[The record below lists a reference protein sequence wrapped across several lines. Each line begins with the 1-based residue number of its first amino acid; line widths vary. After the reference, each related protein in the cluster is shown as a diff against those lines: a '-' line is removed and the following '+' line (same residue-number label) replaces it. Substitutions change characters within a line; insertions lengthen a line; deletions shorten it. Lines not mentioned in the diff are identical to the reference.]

1 MSTALVN
8 PLTARDIW
16 KSYTEDRPNPGGE
29 YEQWVAEKA
38 AEFGYPPK
46 AVKKVIAGELHA
58 LQMYSH
64 RHRTTEAQRIAH
76 AAGLTLVK
84 TFAVLNRMLDAK
96 KTRREYYKG
105 ELVDEWEETDNA
117 AQNFAV
123 RTAVQVFGAA
133 APQQINVE
141 HDIGEDLARVT
152 DADLKLRLMSIF
164 KEVGIAG
171 DVIDTTAEPVGGA
184 VGAGSEPSEAGVA
197 VPAGASGPLLL
208 ADKPHQNKGRA
219 GGQKRSP
226 VRKRAPLH
234 VPGGDGTPGAGGE
247 SV

>member
-8 PLTARDIW
+8 PLTARDLW

-38 AEFGYPPK
+38 AELGYPPK
-46 AVKKVIAGELHA
+46 AIKKVIAGELHA

-84 TFAVLNRMLDAK
+84 TFNVLNRMLDAK

-141 HDIGEDLARVT
+141 HDIGEDLARV
-152 DADLKLRLMSIF
+152 ADDDLRLRLMQIM
-164 KEVGIAG
+164 KEAGVAG

-184 VGAGSEPSEAGVA
+184 VGAGSAAAEGRTA
-197 VPAGASGPLLL
+197 VPESPSGPLLL
-208 ADKPHQNKGRA
+208 ADKPHQDKGRA
-219 GGQKRSP
+219 GGKKRRP
-226 VRKRAPLH
+226 VRKRASLL
-234 VPGGDGTPGAGGE
+234 VPGSGAATGGGSE
-247 SV
+247 PV

>member
-16 KSYTEDRPNPGGE
+16 KLYTEERPSPGGE
-29 YEQWVAEKA
+29 YEQWVAEKS
-38 AEFGYPPK
+38 EQFGFPPK
-46 AVKKVIAGELHA
+46 AIKKVVASELHA

-84 TFAVLNRMLDAK
+84 TFNVLNRMLDAK

-141 HDIGEDLARVT
+141 HDIGEDLARV
-152 DADLKLRLMSIF
+152 ADDDLRLRLLQIM
-164 KEVGIAG
+164 KEAGVAG

-184 VGAGSEPSEAGVA
+184 VGAGSEPAEAGIA
-197 VPAGASGPLLL
+197 VPKGPSGPLLL
-208 ADKPHQNKGRA
+208 ADKSHKNKGRA
-219 GGQKRSP
+219 GGQKRGP

-234 VPGGDGTPGAGGE
+234 VPGSDGTPGAGGE